1 MNKIFKVIWN
11 HAAQRFDVVSELTK
25 SNGKSSSTTDNRIE
39 PSKALLAIGVA
50 GVALLGSTNV
60 MAVTAST
67 PAVAGSTQITA
78 GPGNDPVYIATD
90 TSNVA
95 IGKDAS
101 AQTPIIN
108 GTQEGGGTVAIG
120 EVANASRYK
129 AVAIGSGATASAQ
142 FATAIGAGAEASMSN
157 AVAIGEGANSSKQYA
172 IAIGSITNASDLES
186 ISIGYKNNSTSRY
199 TIAIGGNVDATAES
213 AIAIGKQS
221 KALKDQAIAIGL
233 NSVANGTNNAIA
245 IGQQAR
251 VYENAESGIALGRMT
266 YVTGVRAIGIGRA
279 NNANGER
286 SIVISSG
293 STVDGDRAGLL
304 GDSSRINGDG
314 SYAVGNYNAVGSTST
329 NVSVLGNNNQIGA
342 TGTYTNDALTGNNAI
357 TDTATVL
364 NSKVIGNNNYINSSN
379 TYVLGSGVGVKDD
392 GSVMDTVANSV
403 YLGNDSTITSST
415 ATITAANAGSVK
427 NLDKDGDAGATSTA
441 GSKGTVSEAVVST
454 LTYGTFAGATS
465 VGAVTV
471 GSAGEERRIV
481 NLAAGEISKTSTDA
495 INGSQLYA
503 VTEVI
508 GKGINIQNNAGDNT
522 ANILPGEAIAFKDGN
537 LTTANV
543 TAVGGNVSVSFDVDK
558 GTFNATQT
566 GSLIANTTDTGVA
579 TVADVANAVNSG
591 YWKVGNGTAVVNNVN
606 FGDDVRFLNG
616 TNTTVTV
623 AADGTDRT
631 NITIDTDFSKLPTL
645 NTTTANIT
653 NNGGT
658 ISVDVNTGKG
668 SVTDGVASVN
678 TGDENKVANI
688 SNVVEIVNKTGW
700 NIFKDSDASANKKD
714 TVVAGDNVVFAA
726 GANTTVSVDTDAN
739 GKTTT
744 IKYDVDLSNVNTAVA
759 NTSLSVADGKVE
771 TPAEGNKLVNA
782 TTVANAINGS
792 GWQTTLTNGTVETV
806 NPGEKVNYVN
816 GTTTTANVAK
826 DAAGNVNVS
835 FEVNRTALTQDIKPE
850 NGKAALDGT
859 TTNENNFVTA
869 GDVINTI
876 NNVYWVATSGVEGSG
891 AYASTGHT
899 KSDAQVKAGNTVT
912 FKAGNGLTIK
922 QEDMNFTYAVATGG
936 LSSDT
941 NVSNVSTTLGQ
952 AVSNTNAGNIATV
965 GDVANAINN
974 AGWVTKTTGGDTVVI
989 NPGDSVNYVDGKNT
1003 KANVT
1008 TNADGGVNVT
1018 FDVDLPD
1025 TKVNGDAVSG
1035 DINFVNGNTTTVTND
1050 NGKIKV
1056 EVNTGDSTVENGK
1069 AKSATD
1075 ADAAKVATVGDIVD
1089 TINKVYHSVNSTTV
1103 TGTNGEST
1111 YTANTDS
1118 QINAGDTVNYNA
1130 GKNIKISGSGNTFE
1144 FSTTDNVTFTNANV
1158 TSNLKV
1164 DGDTTV
1170 NNFTVKPGAN
1180 IDMGGNIIH
1189 NVSSG
1194 VADTDAVNVKQL
1206 KEYVNSTTVAFGEV
1220 SANATT
1226 GTVSTGDIS
1235 PKAAS
1240 TQDVADSINGSGWR
1254 TKDSKGNEL
1263 VVNPGDTVNYVNGN
1277 GTTANVTTAK
1287 DADGKDVVSVTFDVK
1302 TAGATTT
1309 NTNGS
1314 IATPTDG
1321 TGYVNVTTLV
1331 NTVNSASWNVNS
1343 TSVEGSTGKV
1353 LGDTTASSVKAGDT
1367 LNVNAGNNIEITRNG
1382 RDVAIATSMT
1392 PTFNTVQ
1399 VGGDTGPKISGD
1411 ANGDLKVAKADGSAA
1426 KITNV
1431 APGDVS
1437 STSTDAVNGS
1447 QLYAVAN
1454 GINNKFGD
1462 IHNKINRNNKD
1473 LRAGIAGANA
1483 AAGLPQVYLP
1493 GKSMVAASAGTF
1505 KGQSAV
1511 ALGYSR
1517 ASDNGKLILKLQGN
1531 ANTRGDIG
1539 GAVGLGYQW

>member
-11 HAAQRFDVVSELTK
+11 HAAQRFVVTSELTK
-25 SNGKSSSTTDNRIE
+25 SNGKSSSSTDNRIE
-39 PSKALLAIGVA
+39 PSKALLALGVA
-50 GVALLGSTNV
+50 GAALLGAGNAV
-60 MAVTAST
+60 AVTAST

-78 GPGNDPVYIATD
+78 GSGNDPVYIATD
-90 TSNVA
+90 ASNVA

-120 EVANASRYK
+120 EVASASRYK
-129 AVAIGSGATASAQ
+129 AVAIGSGATASGQ
-142 FATAIGAGAEASMSN
+142 FDTAIGAGASASGTNS
-157 AVAIGEGANSSKQYA
+157 VAIGEGSKALKQYT
-172 IAIGSITNASDLES
+172 IAIGSSTKAEDLES

-213 AIAIGKQS
+213 AVAIGKQS
-221 KALKDQAIAIGL
+221 KSTATRGTAIGMLSGVAATDGVAVGPQASVNANGDSGIAIGRRSAANNVRSISIGRNAITNGTYAVAVGT
-233 NSVANGTNNAIA
+233 NSV
-245 IGQQAR
+245 
-251 VYENAESGIALGRMT
+251 V
-266 YVTGVRAIGIGRA
+266 
-279 NNANGER
+279 NGER
-286 SIVISSG
+286 SNV
-293 STVDGDRAGLL
+293 V
-304 GDSSRINGDG
+304 GDSNVI
-314 SYAVGNYNAVGSTST
+314 GSTSS
-329 NVSVLGNNNQIGA
+329 NVSALGIKNQIGA
-342 TGTYTNDALTGNNAI
+342 TATYDA
-357 TDTATVL
+357 TDLLNQTTIADTDAVT
-364 NSKVIGNNNYINSSN
+364 NSKVVGNNNYINSSN

-392 GSVMDTVANSV
+392 GSTVMDTVENSV

-415 ATITAANAGSVK
+415 ATIAGTSVGSVK
-427 NLDKDGDAGATSTA
+427 NLNTNGDAGATSTA
-441 GSKGTVSEAVVST
+441 GSRGTVTEAVVST
-454 LTYGTFAGATS
+454 LTYGGFAGATS
-465 VGAVTV
+465 VGAVSV
-471 GSAGEERRIV
+471 GAAGSERRIV
-481 NLAAGEISKTSTDA
+481 NMAAGEVSKTSTDA

-508 GKGINIQNNAGDNT
+508 GKGINIQNNAGTNVS
-522 ANILPGEAIAFKDGN
+522 NILPGEAIAFKNGN

-543 TAVGGNVSVSFDVDK
+543 SAVDGNVAVSFDVDQ
-558 GTFNATQT
+558 GTFNTTQT
-566 GSLIANTTDTGVA
+566 GALIANTSDTGVA

-591 YWKVGNGTAVVNNVN
+591 YWKIGNSADNVDQVS
-606 FGDDVRFLNG
+606 FGDEVRFLNG

-623 AADGTDRT
+623 AKNGDTRTDVT
-631 NITIDTDFSKLPTL
+631 YDTDFSKLPTQ

-678 TGDENKVANI
+678 TGDDNKVANI
-688 SNVVEIVNKTGW
+688 SNVVEIVNQIGW
-700 NIFKDSDASANKKD
+700 NIFQDSDASANKKD

-726 GANTTVSVDTDAN
+726 GTNTTVSVETSN
-739 GKTTT
+739 GGKTTT
-744 IKYDVDLSNVNTAVA
+744 VKYDVDLSNVNTAVA

-771 TPAEGNKLVNA
+771 TPTEGGKLVNA
-782 TTVANAINGS
+782 TTVANAINNS
-792 GWQTTLTNGTVETV
+792 GWQTTLSNGTVETI
-806 NPGEKVNYVN
+806 NPGEKVNYLN
-816 GTTTTANVAK
+816 GTTSIANVTK

-835 FEVNRTALTQDIKPE
+835 FEVNRTALTQGIKPE
-850 NGKAALDGT
+850 NGKAALEGT
-859 TTNENNFVTA
+859 TTNGDNFVTA

-876 NNVYWVATSGVEGSG
+876 NNVYWVATSGTDGGE
-891 AYASTGHT
+891 YATSGHT

-922 QEDMNFTYAVATGG
+922 QEGMNFTYAVATGG

-941 NVSNVSTTLGQ
+941 NKDNVTTTLGK
-952 AVSNTNAGNIATV
+952 AVPNTGSGSIATV

-974 AGWVTKTTGGDTVVI
+974 AGWVTKTTGGNGDVVVI
-989 NPGDSVNYVDGKNT
+989 NPGDSVNYVDGKGT

-1008 TNADGGVNVT
+1008 ANADGGVNVT
-1018 FDVDLPD
+1018 FDVDLPE
-1025 TKVNGDAVSG
+1025 TKVNGDTVSG
-1035 DINFVNGNTTTVTND
+1035 DINFVDGNTTTVTNTD
-1050 NGKIKV
+1050 GKIKV

-1069 AKSATD
+1069 AKSTTD

-1103 TGTNGEST
+1103 AGTNGESY
-1111 YTANTDS
+1111 YTKNDDS

-1144 FSTTDNVTFTNANV
+1144 FATTDNVTFTNANV
-1158 TSNLKV
+1158 TSNLTV
-1164 DGDTTV
+1164 DGNTTV

-1206 KEYVNSTTVAFGEV
+1206 KEYVSNNSVSFGEV

-1240 TQDVADSINGSGWR
+1240 TQDVAAAINGSGWK
-1254 TKDSKGNEL
+1254 TTDKDGNTL
-1263 VVNPGDTVNYVNGN
+1263 LVNPGDTVNYVNGN
-1277 GTTANVTTAK
+1277 GTTANVTKTTG
-1287 DADGKDVVSVTFDVK
+1287 ADGKDVVSVTFDVK
-1302 TAGATTT
+1302 TAAETTT
-1309 NTNGS
+1309 NANGS

-1321 TGYVNVTTLV
+1321 AGYVNATTLV
-1331 NTVNSASWNVNS
+1331 NTVNNASWNVNS
-1343 TSVEGSTGKV
+1343 TAVEGSTGKV
-1353 LGDTTASSVKAGDT
+1353 LGDTTVSKVKAGDT
-1367 LNVNAGNNIEITRNG
+1367 VNVNAGNNIEITRNG
-1382 RDVAIATSMT
+1382 NDVAVATSMT
-1392 PTFNTVQ
+1392 PTFTTVQ
-1399 VGGDTGPKISGD
+1399 VGGSTGAVIGSD
-1411 ANGDLKVAKADGSAA
+1411 ANGDVKVAKADGSAA

-1431 APGDVS
+1431 APGDVT

-1447 QLYAVAN
+1447 QLYAVTN

-1473 LRAGIAGANA
+1473 LRAGVAGANA
-1483 AAGLPQVYLP
+1483 AAALPQVFKS
-1493 GKSMVAASAGTF
+1493 GRSMVAASAGTF

-1511 ALGYSR
+1511 AVGYSR

-1531 ANTRGDIG
+1531 ANSRGDVG
-1539 GAVGLGYQW
+1539 GGVGVGYQW